1 MGRYGFGKPIGIE
14 RILFT
19 GRGDGNTI
27 DIGDTYELFYWNNG
41 KWCSLGKQ
49 KAQNIRLV
57 YKDVPT
63 SGLYYLKNLTKGKD
77 ERIFTYKN
85 GKQIWW

>member
-1 MGRYGFGKPIGIE
+1 MDFGKPIGIE

-41 KWCSLGKQ
+41 KRCSLGKQ
-49 KAQNIRLV
+49 KAPNIRLV

>member
-1 MGRYGFGKPIGIE
+1 MVFI
-14 RILFT
+14 
-19 GRGDGNTI
+19 
-27 DIGDTYELFYWNNG
+27 
-41 KWCSLGKQ
+41 GKQ